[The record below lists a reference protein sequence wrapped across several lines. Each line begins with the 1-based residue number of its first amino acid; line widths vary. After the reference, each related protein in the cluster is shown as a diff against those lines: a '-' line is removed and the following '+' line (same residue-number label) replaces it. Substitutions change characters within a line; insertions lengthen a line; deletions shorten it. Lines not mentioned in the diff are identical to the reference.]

1 MVKFRSG
8 VISVNN
14 ALKATLPSALLAD
27 GGLRANA
34 DGVWFAMPH
43 AKRNDVANAMKLT
56 ATREYS
62 LCDARRIDPR
72 HADWNTPK
80 KIFCTDTPTAV
91 TILARDVNHR
101 RTCPA
106 ICSMHC
112 DEPRHETAHETAA
125 MSRAR

>member
-43 AKRNDVANAMKLT
+43 AKRNDVAFVMKLT
-56 ATREYS
+56 AT
-62 LCDARRIDPR
+62 
-72 HADWNTPK
+72 
-80 KIFCTDTPTAV
+80 
-91 TILARDVNHR
+91 
-101 RTCPA
+101 
-106 ICSMHC
+106 
-112 DEPRHETAHETAA
+112 HE
-125 MSRAR
+125 